1 MIGNHEIHLAGNRTG
16 VLLIHGLTGT
26 PSEMRDVA
34 RRLHAGGG
42 YTVHCVQLAGH
53 CGNVDDLIATGW
65 RDWYQ
70 SVVDAAARLRQEVDY
85 LFVGGLSMGA
95 VLALKYASAHPVSGV
110 LVYGATFRADGW
122 SVPPSARLLAP
133 LLLPLATRLRIG
145 RRRMVNE
152 AEPYGIRNET
162 LRRRIAKAMLGGDSG
177 AAGLPGNPWPSLSEM
192 VRLSRNVRRNLW
204 RVADPCLILHAEHD
218 DVAHRRNALL
228 VRDRVSGP
236 CELALLK
243 NSYHM
248 ITIDNDR
255 DELVSRSLAFIAR
268 NACAAP
274 ALAPEAGWRPGRVAG
289 SVLP

>member
-1 MIGNHEIHLAGNRTG
+1 MIVNNEIHLAGNRTG
-16 VLLIHGLTGT
+16 ILLIHGLTGT

-34 RRLHAGGG
+34 RRLHSGGG

-53 CGNVDDLIATGW
+53 CGDIDDLIATGW

-95 VLALKYASAHPVSGV
+95 ILALKYASAHSVSGV

-122 SVPPSARLLAP
+122 SIPASARLLAP
-133 LLLPLATRLRIG
+133 LLPLAARLRIG
-145 RRRMVNE
+145 RRRIVNE
-152 AEPYGIRNET
+152 AEPFGIRNET
-162 LRRRIAKAMLGGDSG
+162 LRRRIARAMLSGDSG

-192 VRLSRNVRRNLW
+192 IHLSRHVRRNLW
-204 RVADPCLILHAEHD
+204 RVIAPCLILHAEND
-218 DVAHRRNALL
+218 DVAHCRNAAL
-228 VRDRVSGP
+228 VRDRVTGP

-255 DELVSRSLAFIAR
+255 DELVSRSLQFIAL
-268 NACAAP
+268 NACEAPNAAP
-274 ALAPEAGWRPGRVAG
+274 DGEWKPNRIAEGAL
-289 SVLP
+289 L

>member
-1 MIGNHEIHLAGNRTG
+1 MIVNNEIHFAGNRTG
-16 VLLIHGLTGT
+16 ILLIHGLTGT

-34 RRLHAGGG
+34 RGLNNAG

-70 SVVDAAARLRQEVDY
+70 SVIDAAENLRREVDN

-95 VLALKYASAHPVSGV
+95 VLALKYASDYPVSGV

-122 SVPPSARLLAP
+122 SVPTLPRVAAS
-133 LLLPLATRLRIG
+133 LLLPVATWLGIG

-162 LRRRIAKAMLGGDSG
+162 LRRRIARTMLSGDSAG
-177 AAGLPGNPWPSLSEM
+177 AGLPGNPWPSLNEM
-192 VRLSRNVRRNLW
+192 FQLSRNVRRSLW
-204 RVADPCLILHAEHD
+204 KVVAPCLILHAKDD
-218 DVAHRRNALL
+218 DVAHHRNGKL

-236 CELALLK
+236 AELVLLE

-255 DELVSRSLAFIAR
+255 GELLARSLTFVAR
-268 NACAAP
+268 HLRDVPRVVPTLHQP
-274 ALAPEAGWRPGRVAG
+274 ATGGAL
-289 SVLP
+289 L